1 MDISFY
7 RFERLPPRCLYLTRT
22 LFLYSFEPWNILD
35 LKRSDIRCGQE
46 FFIKKI
52 YPNRVEYFY
61 PHKRTPRRNVN
72 LRLICNQFC
81 GIKLT
86 RHAITRNISLSLSRL
101 RDNERR
107 DEKGTRW
114 KVAIP
119 AGRESGDNFIP
130 VSSERLTRGK
140 RRGIEVPPNGV
151 AMLLV
156 RLLDKIEESCTIL
169 ENREYI
175 YICTTRR
182 VLFRGNRLMLR
193 INGEHMAI
201 EEMDGC
207 E

>member
-46 FFIKKI
+46 LFIKKI

-86 RHAITRNISLSLSRL
+86 RHAITRNISLSLGDEITREG
-101 RDNERR
+101 RRER
-107 DEKGTRW
+107 DEMKSCNSGWAWIRRQLHSRFVRTLDTR
-114 KVAIP
+114 KK
-119 AGRESGDNFIP
+119 
-130 VSSERLTRGK
+130 K
-140 RRGIEVPPNGV
+140 RNRNPPNGV

>member
-7 RFERLPPRCLYLTRT
+7 QFERLPPRCLYLTRT

-72 LRLICNQFC
+72 LRLICNQFY

-101 RDNERR
+101 REKGRER
-107 DEKGTRW
+107 DEMKSCNSGWAWIRRQLHSRFVRTLDTR
-114 KVAIP
+114 KK
-119 AGRESGDNFIP
+119 
-130 VSSERLTRGK
+130 K
-140 RRGIEVPPNGV
+140 RNRNPPNGV

>member
-7 RFERLPPRCLYLTRT
+7 QFERLPPRCLYLTRT

-61 PHKRTPRRNVN
+61 PRKRMPKRNVN

-86 RHAITRNISLSLSRL
+86 RHAITRNISLSLGDEITREG
-101 RDNERR
+101 RRER
-107 DEKGTRW
+107 DEMKSCNSGWAWIRRQLHSRFVRTLDTR
-114 KVAIP
+114 KK
-119 AGRESGDNFIP
+119 
-130 VSSERLTRGK
+130 K
-140 RRGIEVPPNGV
+140 RNRNPPNGV

>member
-61 PHKRTPRRNVN
+61 PRKRTPKRNVN
-72 LRLICNQFC
+72 LRLICNQFY

-86 RHAITRNISLSLSRL
+86 RHAITRNISLSLSL
-101 RDNERR
+101 DYERR

-130 VSSERLTRGK
+130 VSSKRLTRGK
-140 RRGIEVPPNGV
+140 RRGIEIPRMEWRCYLS
-151 AMLLV
+151 AY
-156 RLLDKIEESCTIL
+156 S
-169 ENREYI
+169 
-175 YICTTRR
+175 TR
-182 VLFRGNRLMLR
+182 
-193 INGEHMAI
+193 
-201 EEMDGC
+201 
-207 E
+207 

>member
-86 RHAITRNISLSLSRL
+86 RHAITRNISLSLGDEITREG
-101 RDNERR
+101 RRER
-107 DEKGTRW
+107 DEMKSCNSGWAWIRRQLYSRFVRTLDTRKKKRNRSPPEW
-114 KVAIP
+114 SGDATCPLTRQDRRKLHDT
-119 AGRESGDNFIP
+119 RESRI
-130 VSSERLTRGK
+130 
-140 RRGIEVPPNGV
+140 
-151 AMLLV
+151 
-156 RLLDKIEESCTIL
+156 
-169 ENREYI
+169 YI

>member
-7 RFERLPPRCLYLTRT
+7 QFERLPPRCLYLTCT

-86 RHAITRNISLSLSRL
+86 RHAITRNISLSLGDEITREG
-101 RDNERR
+101 RRER
-107 DEKGTRW
+107 DEMKSCNSGWAWIRRQLHSRFVRTLDTR
-114 KVAIP
+114 KK
-119 AGRESGDNFIP
+119 
-130 VSSERLTRGK
+130 K
-140 RRGIEVPPNGV
+140 RNRNPPNGV

>member
-86 RHAITRNISLSLSRL
+86 RHAITRNISLSLGDEITR
-101 RDNERR
+101 ERR
-107 DEKGTRW
+107 RERDEMKSCNSGWAWIRRQLHSRFVRTLDTR
-114 KVAIP
+114 KK
-119 AGRESGDNFIP
+119 
-130 VSSERLTRGK
+130 K
-140 RRGIEVPPNGV
+140 RNRNPPNGV